1 MALNPPTKLQRIKNR
16 TTMSKTFV
24 KNDAGFVCVHCGYQV
39 PPLYTTSRDHCPR
52 CLYSLH
58 VDVNPGDRAN
68 PCHGELVPIGIE
80 HNSKKGLIINYH
92 CDTCGEYHNNKAAPD
107 DDYDTILELSAN
119 PLTYLYPRKHWKPI
133 RNYLTLTKPKIY
145 LY

>member
-1 MALNPPTKLQRIKNR
+1 MLNQNPNEKLKRIENR

-24 KNDAGFVCVHCGYQV
+24 KNDAGFVCVHCGCDV
-39 PPLYTTSRDHCPR
+39 PPLRTTSRDHCTR

-58 VDVNPGDRAN
+58 VDINPGDRAN
-68 PCHGELVPIGIE
+68 TCHGELVPIGIE
-80 HNSKKGLIINYH
+80 QNSKKGLIIKYH

-119 PLTYLYPRKHWKPI
+119 PLTYLYSNKK
-133 RNYLTLTKPKIY
+133 
-145 LY
+145 

>member
-24 KNDAGFVCVHCGYQV
+24 KNDAGFVCVHCGHQV

-58 VDVNPGDRAN
+58 VDINLATAPTLAMVNWCRLALN
-68 PCHGELVPIGIE
+68 TTA
-80 HNSKKGLIINYH
+80 KKV
-92 CDTCGEYHNNKAAPD
+92 
-107 DDYDTILELSAN
+107 
-119 PLTYLYPRKHWKPI
+119 
-133 RNYLTLTKPKIY
+133 
-145 LY
+145 